1 MARYLMTHSLLAAW
15 TYALKENPYEDL
27 TTDRD
32 PVADFMRTLRRES
45 IPPTEAMQNGIIF
58 EDLVSAILRGE
69 QTFGYFEMH
78 DQDGLKGS
86 FPAEI
91 REHRWYDAAAKIA
104 GRVRGGVP
112 QYKVNKAVEVGGLT
126 LVLHGRLDWLKAG
139 EIVDIK
145 FTKNYDPGKFYDS
158 TQHPMYFELV
168 PEAQQFTYL
177 ASNGSAVWPETYRRD
192 ETRSIIPDILDFF
205 DWLRAV
211 DLMALYQQMWEAK

>member
-15 TYALKENPYEDL
+15 IYALKENPYEDL

-32 PVADFMRTLRRES
+32 PAADFMRTLRREP
-45 IPPTEAMQNGIIF
+45 IPPTEAMQNGNDF
-58 EDLVSAILRGE
+58 ESLVTRIVYGRAAAGE
-69 QTFGYFEMH
+69 Q
-78 DQDGLKGS
+78 
-86 FPAEI
+86 
-91 REHRWYDAAAKIA
+91 WYDAAAKIA

-112 QYKVNKAVEVGGLT
+112 QYKVNKTVEVGGLT

-145 FTKNYDPGKFYDS
+145 FTKNYAPGKFYGS

-211 DLMALYQQMWEAK
+211 DLMALYQQKWEAK